1 MNMCDSYEYV
11 WLIDHLNISLLDSYE
26 YVWLIDHMNK
36 HLFASGRAGLL
47 ITGALWHVRH
57 DAITGTVLVW

>member
-1 MNMCDSYEYV
+1 
-11 WLIDHLNISLLDSYE
+11 
-26 YVWLIDHMNK
+26 MNK

-57 DAITGTVLVW
+57 DAITWKYLYGKTEDTVIIAIIQTDYKRAPRLGDGS